1 MAQTTLWSGNNG
13 YGYFSLSP
21 NGDWSYTPWN
31 LGTVA
36 AGLGRSLVP
45 MGQSVTDELQ
55 FTTVSGVLKRIRVG
69 LWGVPWVAETSAAG
83 AMAVVSG
90 SGVSVSLGSSAQVP
104 SGLGQGHLVSDLL
117 STMHVGNGAVPSG
130 VALTGLGSG
139 VQLWVSTNDGL
150 TWRQWG
156 GSDLNGM
163 ALLLANDGQTRLA
176 LLGPSGSVL
185 PAKGL
190 ANALSYVSWDSNASA
205 NGTVVALSSPS
216 LASSSLLSP
225 LGKVTNTV
233 TLFNHTSPSGT
244 AQSLASGALSTN
256 LLLYSQALD
265 VATWLTSSSGT
276 AVKPNST
283 TVLAPDGTATAD
295 FLTETGSGFHDIKQ
309 ATTLKAAQVYTYSV
323 YFKAGTQ
330 SYAALSLSDGA
341 SAEVGYVFDLTG
353 TASPVKALLS
363 GGAWSYASAQMVAQG
378 DGWFRCSITATKT
391 GSAVVLPK
399 IFVTNGMTLTSYA
412 SQGKGIYA
420 WGAQLEAGVS
430 TPSDYI
436 ATTSQSVAASEVLN
450 PAEML
455 GYACKVNVTGAAV
468 GDCVQVL
475 LDGLVVATSAVLTT
489 AGDAVVSVPVASA
502 VLVRYGSGAHTWTTR
517 LVNAAGITG
526 AETSTAFG
534 ITYVGSQTLNGSAA
548 SESMRGG
555 PGADVFN
562 LGTATVGGSDRLVYQ
577 GSGDLVG
584 QDTVNGFTV
593 GAVTGTVGGG
603 EAQGDVIVL
612 RDVFASSLVL
622 PVDPLEQA
630 RTLVNGGWVTL
641 LESGGNV
648 VLAVDTDGSA
658 GSAISRNVLT
668 LSGKSLNGLAGVGS
682 GATAI
687 TALAQLIANGQL
699 VVMSNRRGSIGVAAD
714 SVVAGSIVPGSVLTA
729 TLTDPDGLDWTGVAY
744 QWMANGMDIA
754 GAQQRAFTVTTAQ
767 QDQQLSV
774 RATYLD
780 ALGYSELVVSD
791 LTEVVPWQLPIGV
804 NDWVVLNSASAVHRL
819 WGFEAWNGTR
829 GDRLDV
835 SNLLQDYVQGVS
847 DIRQWLSLSVQG
859 GNSVLTIDADGSGA
873 GSSVYSIQ
881 LPGVNWSGRSVTD
894 LVASGQLVTNTVTLG
909 SLLAELDSRSSRALF
924 PRTPYV
930 LKQFS
935 STEPTSNDP
944 TNANGRWFANDDFN
958 NFIRKEGNE
967 YVIFDDV
974 GPGAMVRLW
983 VTSIG
988 LDFHNTII
996 RFYIDGQSTPIISGS
1011 IYDIVRDDGL
1021 VANSVLSY
1029 SAAPGNPEEQQANNL
1044 YLPIPYA
1051 KELKITVENSA
1062 IVEDGFGAN
1071 GSYPSTFF
1079 YYNIDYR
1086 DYAPDVAVQSFSKDI
1101 LAAQQSKIAALNT
1114 TLTTSYD
1121 ASLQQTSKA
1130 LHQSLVGG
1138 VDAAASVQVDGSQAI
1153 SSLVLKVNA
1162 ADMAQALRST
1172 VLAIDFDGQ
1181 ERVWVPVGEFFG
1193 TGYALSPFKSFYTE
1207 VTAAGE
1213 MKASWYMPFQ
1223 SNAKISVINYGTQ
1236 AVDVDLNVGYV
1247 GNTWVDDSMYFN
1259 AKWHQ
1264 YDAIASTPARDLNYI
1279 TITGGR
1285 GVYVGDTLSLF
1296 NGVKSTEKTFK
1307 WWGEG
1312 DEKIYIDG
1320 ELLPSTFGTGTED
1333 YYGYSHSKG
1342 TEFYNPFT
1350 NQVFGTGAVANGPVT
1365 DSRYRLLDG
1374 LAFNNSLKFDM
1385 ELWHQDNNYP
1395 GATSTLNYA
1404 PAVFYY
1410 SDGRAVDNIV
1420 HDIDSV
1426 RADPRISSGFSP
1438 DAVIGVDKNSAFE
1451 GYDILILAGQ
1461 SNTYLAQN
1469 LADMTDV
1476 KNQGMYMIRTS
1487 AALSASWRSTYL
1499 DGMQDGIATEFA
1511 RRYAA
1516 TQLSPSRK
1524 LLIIDGGASGTGFLN
1539 QNNGTLDWDANT
1551 GAYALAVK
1559 DLTNAIMSANSKN
1572 KIIGMLWQ
1580 QGENNGYPADPTYAV
1595 LNQVDYQSS
1604 WLGMIKYFETNV
1616 TGFSA
1621 ATPVFNGQM
1630 VYDWM
1635 MQDTTNRKPVD
1646 DALRNLSNLRDN
1658 TFYIASDTSTGLYKI
1673 NSYSPSGD
1681 LVHYGSSALDLGGR
1695 YFDAY
1700 QNYLVNQQAYA
1711 APVRMLVGGD
1721 NVLTQSELGVTNV
1734 KVRFAAGVAGYVQ
1747 LYVDGQAVGA
1757 RQSIQQNQLS
1767 LTLNSSDL
1775 GADGV
1780 KHLTLQVF
1788 DSQTSGTALSGI
1800 LDGAVVQLNAS
1811 QVHWSSAAQA
1821 LWLNPDAIMSGSSEA
1836 AINGSSVAWLPSAGA
1851 AANVAL
1857 RNVVGDTVQA
1867 RLYVDGVNGHNT
1879 VGITQGGLYLNASD
1893 ITATLPTS
1901 NSGDALTMMVAA
1913 VSNASAQ
1920 YQKSLLSFGLPS
1932 ANAGVVLGASNSAAV
1947 YGAVQAQSPVLT
1959 GAAAATG
1966 NWDVLSLTAGVNGSN
1981 YVVQVGADGGAPAV
1995 TSVAASTVNFN
2006 SASNQLVIGQAVG
2019 GAAGSTAASWDGDI
2033 GDVVV
2038 SGQTLTL
2045 AQKQEIQTYLSE
2057 KYETT
2062 ATMGLLVSQ
2071 SADSGGKI
2079 LTQTMSLTFSA
2090 SSSKIIDNL
2099 YVSDADARVDVVQV
2113 AGADYVRTGAGNDV
2127 VEVMDLNFRQL
2138 DGGAG
2143 KDTLKINAA
2152 VSSVDLTQL
2161 VSNARYNTTVGVGEG
2176 GTGTGGWHKLYSF
2189 EQIDLTNSSLTSLS
2203 LKAADVLE
2211 LSETKTLLIRGDK
2224 SSLADT
2230 VTLLATETWTPSAA
2244 NGSSGQVVTDASGA
2258 TVYAHQFTSNVG
2270 GALATL
2276 WVEDGLKLAYNG
2288 SAGAV
2293 L

>member
-1 MAQTTLWSGNNG
+1 MAQTTLWSGSNG

-31 LGTVA
+31 VGTLD
-36 AGLGRSLVP
+36 AGSGRALVP
-45 MGQSVTDELQ
+45 RGQSVTDELQ
-55 FTTVSGVLKRIRVG
+55 FTTVGGVVKRIRVG
-69 LWGVPWVAETSAAG
+69 LWGMPWVAEASATG
-83 AMAVVSG
+83 VMAVVSG
-90 SGVSVSLGSSAQVP
+90 SGVSVSLGVSAQVP
-104 SGLGQGHLVSDLL
+104 SGLGQGSLVSDLL
-117 STMHVGNGAVPSG
+117 SNMHVGNGAVPSG
-130 VALTGLGSG
+130 VALTGLGSE

-150 TWRQWG
+150 AWRQWG
-156 GSDLNGM
+156 ASDLSGK

-176 LLGPSGSVL
+176 LLGPSGSAL
-185 PAKGL
+185 PATGF

-216 LASSSLLSP
+216 LSSMSLLSP
-225 LGKVTNTV
+225 LGKVNNTV
-233 TLFNHTSPSGT
+233 TLFNYSPPSGT
-244 AQSLASGALSTN
+244 AQAVTNAGGSNN

-265 VATWLTSSSGT
+265 AASWVKTSSS
-276 AVKPNST
+276 VVVSPNST
-283 TVLAPDGTATAD
+283 VVLAPDGTATAD
-295 FLTETGSGFHDIKQ
+295 RVAEAGSGYHEVKQ
-309 ATTLKAAQVYTYSV
+309 SSSVSASQLYTYSV
-323 YFKAGTQ
+323 FLKAGSR
-330 SYAALSLSDGA
+330 SYAALSLSDS
-341 SAEVGYVFDLTG
+341 SAGDIIYVFDLMG
-353 TASPVKALLS
+353 AASPVKSSLS
-363 GGAWSYASAQMVAQG
+363 GGYWSNSSAQMVAQG

-391 GSAVVLPK
+391 GGAAVLPK
-399 IFVTNGMTLTSYA
+399 IFVTSGMTLASYA
-412 SQGKGIYA
+412 SQGKDIYA

-436 ATTSQSVAASEVLN
+436 ATNAATQPAATSEVLN

-455 GYACKVNVTGAAV
+455 GFACTVSVTGAAV

-475 LDGLVVATSAVLTT
+475 LDGLVVATSDVLTT
-489 AGDAVVSVPVASA
+489 AGASVVSVPVASA
-502 VLVRYGSGAHTWTTR
+502 VLVRYGSGTHTWTTR

-526 AETSTAFG
+526 AETSTAFA
-534 ITYVGSQTLNGSAA
+534 ISYVGSQTLNGSAA

-562 LGTATVGGSDRLVYQ
+562 LGTSTVGGSDTLVYQ

-593 GAVTGTVGGG
+593 GPATGAVGGSG
-603 EAQGDVIVL
+603 AQGDVIVL
-612 RDVFASSLVL
+612 RDVFGSALVL
-622 PVDPLEQA
+622 PVDALEQA
-630 RTLVNGGWVTL
+630 RTLVNGGWVL
-641 LESGGNV
+641 LSESGGHV
-648 VLAVDTDGSA
+648 VLAVDADGSA
-658 GSAISRNVLT
+658 GSGVGRNMLT
-668 LSGKSLNGLAGVGS
+668 LSGKSLNELAGVGS

-687 TALAQLIANGQL
+687 TALAQLIANGQF
-699 VVMSNRRGSIGVAAD
+699 VVMSNRRGSIRVA
-714 SVVAGSIVPGSVLTA
+714 AGSILPGSVVTA
-729 TLTDPDGLDWTGVAY
+729 TLTEPDGLDWAGVAY
-744 QWMANGMDIA
+744 QWMANGVDIA

-774 RATYLD
+774 RATYVD
-780 ALGYSELVVSD
+780 ALGFSERVVSD
-791 LTEVVPWQLPIGV
+791 LTEVVTWQLPTGV
-804 NDWVVLNSASAVHRL
+804 NDWVVLNPASSAHRL
-819 WGFEAWNGTR
+819 VGFELWNGSR
-829 GDRLDV
+829 GDRIDV
-835 SNLLQDYVQGVS
+835 SNFLQGYVQGVS
-847 DIRQWLSLSVQG
+847 DIRQWLSVAMVG
-859 GNSVLTIDADGSGA
+859 GNAVLTIDTDGSGA
-873 GSSVYSIQ
+873 GSTVYSIQ
-881 LPGVNWSGRSVTD
+881 LLGVNWSGRSVTD
-894 LVASGQLVTNTVTLG
+894 LVASGQLVTNTVTLA

-924 PRTPYV
+924 PKNPYV

-935 STEPTSNDP
+935 SAEPTSNDP
-944 TNANGRWFANDDFN
+944 SNANGRWFANDDFN

-974 GPGAMVRLW
+974 GSGAMVRLW
-983 VTSIG
+983 VVSIG
-988 LDFHNTII
+988 LDFYNTTI
-996 RFYIDGQSTPIISGS
+996 RIYIDGQSEPIISGN

-1029 SAAPGNPEEQQANNL
+1029 SAAPGNPEGQQANNL

-1051 KELKITVENSA
+1051 KGLKITVENPA

-1086 DYAPDVAVQSFSKDI
+1086 DYAPDVVVQSFSKDI
-1101 LAAQQSKIAALNT
+1101 LAAQQSKIASLNT

-1121 ASLQQTSKA
+1121 ASLQQTSKV
-1130 LHQSLVGG
+1130 LHQTLAGG
-1138 VDAAASVQVDGSQAI
+1138 TDASASVQVDGSQAI

-1162 ADMAQALRST
+1162 ADMARALRST

-1181 ERVWVPVGEFFG
+1181 ERVWVPLGEFFG
-1193 TGYALSPFKSFYTE
+1193 TGYALSPYKSFYTE
-1207 VTAAGE
+1207 VTSTGE

-1223 SNAKISVINYGTQ
+1223 SKAKISVINYGTQ

-1247 GNTWVDDSMYFN
+1247 GNTWSNDSMYFN

-1264 YDAIASTPARDLNYI
+1264 YDAIASKPARDLNYI

-1333 YYGYSHSKG
+1333 YYGYAWSKG

-1438 DAVIGVDKNSAFE
+1438 DAVLGVDKNSAFE
-1451 GYDILILAGQ
+1451 GYDILILVGQ

-1476 KNQGMYMIRTS
+1476 KNQSIYMIRTS

-1551 GAYALAVK
+1551 GAYALAVQ
-1559 DLTNAIMSANSKN
+1559 DLTNAIMSASSKN

-1604 WLGMIKYFETNV
+1604 WLGMIKYFETNI

-1635 MQDTTNRKPVD
+1635 MQDTANRKPVD

-1700 QNYLVNQQAYA
+1700 QNYLANQQAYA
-1711 APVRMLVGGD
+1711 APVRMLVGSD

-1734 KVRFAAGVAGYVQ
+1734 NVRFAGGVAGYVQ

-1757 RQSIQQNQLS
+1757 RQSIQANQLA

-1780 KHLTLQVF
+1780 KHLTLQIF
-1788 DSQTSGTALSGI
+1788 DSLTNGRAMSGL

-1836 AINGSSVAWLPSAGA
+1836 AINGSSVAWLPSVGA

-1857 RNVVGDTVQA
+1857 RNVAGDAVQA

-1893 ITATLPTS
+1893 ITAPLPAS
-1901 NSGDALTMMVAA
+1901 NSGNALTMMVAA
-1913 VSNASAQ
+1913 ASNASAQ
-1920 YQKSLLSFGLPS
+1920 FQKSLLSFGLPS

-1947 YGAVQAQSPVLT
+1947 YGAVQANAPVT
-1959 GAAAATG
+1959 AGAATVTG
-1966 NWDVLSLTAGVNGSN
+1966 SWDVLSLTAGVNGSS
-1981 YVVQVGADGGAPAV
+1981 YVVQVGADGGAAAS

-2019 GAAGSTAASWDGDI
+2019 GASGSTAASWDGDI

-2079 LTQTMSLTFSA
+2079 LTQTMSLTLSA

-2143 KDTLKINAA
+2143 KDTLKVNAA

-2189 EQIDLTNSSLTSLS
+2189 EQIDLNNSALTNLS

-2224 SSLADT
+2224 SSLVDT

-2258 TVYAHQFTSNVG
+2258 TLYAHQFTSNSG
-2270 GALATL
+2270 GALTTL
-2276 WVEDGLKLAYNG
+2276 WVEDGLKLAYNNQ
-2288 SAGAV
+2288 SAAV